1 MTLWNQFVTKS
12 KFKCMLTNI
21 KIYFLRINIFFDMF
35 DDDIFMVTNQI
46 VPISVTDFIFRRMMI
61 NSCLDDEDAA
71 YNTNLH
77 HVIYNISTLFG

>member
-1 MTLWNQFVTKS
+1 MKL
-12 KFKCMLTNI
+12 
-21 KIYFLRINIFFDMF
+21 YFLKSNIFFDMF

-77 HVIYNISTLFG
+77 HVIHNNISTLFG